1 MLVQQLLVLRGEKM
15 ELKGKKIAILGDSIT
30 QGVGASSEL
39 TRYTNVFADMTG
51 ADVYNYGISGTRF
64 ARQSK
69 PSENPKFDL
78 NFLDRVD
85 GMVEDADIVV
95 VFGGTNDFGHG
106 DAAFGSFADTDEY
119 TFYGATHSLCKRLI
133 NRYPNA
139 TVIFML
145 PLHRTSEERYVDGR
159 YKRLVD
165 YVNAISEVCAYY
177 SIPVL
182 DLYRTS
188 GLQPEVEIIKSIYM
202 PDGLHP
208 SDAGAKRIAERLAGF
223 LTAL

>member
-1 MLVQQLLVLRGEKM
+1 M
-15 ELKGKKIAILGDSIT
+15 EINGKKIAILGDSIT

-39 TRYTNVFADMTG
+39 TRYTNVFADMTQ
-51 ADVYNYGISGTRF
+51 AEVYNYGISGTRF
-64 ARQSK
+64 ARQTK
-69 PSENPKFDL
+69 PSENPRFDL

-85 GMVEDADIVV
+85 DMIPDADIVL

-106 DAAFGSFADTDEY
+106 DAAFGAFDDSDEY

-133 NRYPNA
+133 NRYPTS
-139 TVIFML
+139 TVVFML
-145 PLHRTSEERYVDGR
+145 PLHRTNESRMVNGR
-159 YKRLVD
+159 HRRLVD
-165 YVNAISEVCAYY
+165 YVDAISAVCAYY

-188 GLQPEVEIIKSIYM
+188 GLQPEVEVLKNIYM

-208 SDAGAKRIAERLAGF
+208 SDAGAKRIAERLIGF
-223 LTAL
+223 LHSL